1 MKLKLLLIL
10 LRKVKEGS
18 FKFIILFFCSLY
30 YCLPNNIPLELE
42 EYDFVYIDIVP
53 LEISKNN
60 IGLRNSKVNDE
71 YRLSIHTQNFIAD
84 NLYFYGGFSPSLKD
98 EVDIFYNLNFG
109 YQSNLNYNRIKNLFF
124 DFGYYSN
131 RFLYNSSECIGDE
144 ECEEE
149 EDGSEEFKGTSASLI
164 FNIKFK
170 SIHFLPSW
178 SYIFNNE
185 NENNQSFIN
194 LDLLF
199 NFNNDLVLKSALQV
213 YDKNGEMKIFPSL
226 SVKYKI

>member
-30 YCLPNNIPLELE
+30 YCFPNNIPLYT
-42 EYDFVYIDIVP
+42 YDFVYIDIVP

-60 IGLRNSKVNDE
+60 IGLKNSKVNDE
-71 YRLSIHTQNFIAD
+71 YRLSIHTQNWIAD
-84 NLYFYGGFSPSLKD
+84 NLYFYGGISPSLKD

-109 YQSNLNYNRIKNLFF
+109 YQRSLNYNRIENLFF

-131 RFLYNSSECIGDE
+131 RYNSSI
-144 ECEEE
+144 
-149 EDGSEEFKGTSASLI
+149 SEEFKWTSMSLI
-164 FNIKFK
+164 FNINFN
-170 SIHFLPSW
+170 SIYFLPSL
-178 SYIFNNE
+178 SYIFNSE
-185 NENNQSFIN
+185 NEENQSFIN

-199 NFNNDLVLKSALQV
+199 NFNNNLVLKSAIQL
-213 YDKNGEMKIFPSL
+213 YDNNGEMKIFPSI